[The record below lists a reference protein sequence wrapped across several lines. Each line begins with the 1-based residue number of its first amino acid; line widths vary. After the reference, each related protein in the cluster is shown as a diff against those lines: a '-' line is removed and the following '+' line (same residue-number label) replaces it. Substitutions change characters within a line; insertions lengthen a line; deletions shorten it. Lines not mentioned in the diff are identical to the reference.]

1 MPYLQHLHGN
11 SGSNQNVNSLVAG
24 SVAEN
29 NNLDHSSPE
38 SRLLHSNPNSVQ
50 IHDQEDTKD
59 PLSAGITGP
68 ANEVSEVISNPGSNR
83 GPLDL
88 IPTQETQSQNHQVN
102 FFPERNY

>member
-1 MPYLQHLHGN
+1 MFYK
-11 SGSNQNVNSLVAG
+11 SISY
-24 SVAEN
+24 EN
-29 NNLDHSSPE
+29 EIVEYDCA
-38 SRLLHSNPNSVQ
+38 
-50 IHDQEDTKD
+50 
-59 PLSAGITGP
+59 LSAGIAGA